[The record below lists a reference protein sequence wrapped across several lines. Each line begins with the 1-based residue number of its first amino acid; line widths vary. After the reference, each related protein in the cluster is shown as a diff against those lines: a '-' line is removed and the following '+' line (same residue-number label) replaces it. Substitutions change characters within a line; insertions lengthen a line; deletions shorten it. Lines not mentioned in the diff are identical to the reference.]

1 MLHQIEASHFQ
12 PLVGT
17 TCSLALPDGRALAVL
32 VERVD
37 LKPLSQMP
45 GSRMPFA
52 VAMTALGGSDFVH
65 GSCALELPTVGRLE
79 GMFVSRVPA
88 MGRDE
93 RAAYFQ
99 VVFN

>member
-1 MLHQIEASHFQ
+1 MLHRIEASHFQ

-17 TCSLALPDGRALAVL
+17 TCTLALPDGRALAVR
-32 VERVD
+32 VEQVD

-52 VAMTALGGSDFVH
+52 VALTAPDGTDFVH
-65 GSCALELPTVGRLE
+65 GPCALDLPALGRLE

-88 MGRDE
+88 LGRDE

>member
-12 PLVGT
+12 PLVGA
-17 TCSLALPDGRALAVL
+17 TCALALPDGRELTVL

-52 VAMTALGGSDFVH
+52 VAMTAPGGSDFVH
-65 GSCALELPTVGRLE
+65 GPCALDLLGPGRVE
-79 GMFVSRVPA
+79 GLFVSRVPA
-88 MGRDE
+88 LGRDE
-93 RAAYFQ
+93 HAAYFQ